1 MDTNKRSYRLGDIL
15 VRTRRIKPHQLGVAL
30 SVQKAA
36 RRPLGEILV
45 ANSILSPLQLRFAL
59 WQQRWVRLRNGAHS
73 APKAFRLYGLEMVS
87 WGRELLDRH
96 MAEQVVTPSG
106 KQMTPELHDVLR
118 LRAELSRLSPHQAG
132 RIVEKDHVLKERIL
146 TGNL

>member
-1 MDTNKRSYRLGDIL
+1 MNTNKRSYRLGDIL
-15 VRTRRIKPHQLGVAL
+15 VSTHRIKPHQLGVAL

-45 ANSILSPLQLRFAL
+45 ANSILSPFQLRLAL
-59 WQQRWVRLRNGAHS
+59 WQQRWVRLRNGANT
-73 APKAFRLYGLEMVS
+73 APKAFALYGLEMVS

-96 MAEQVVTPSG
+96 MAAQTTTPSG
-106 KQMTPELHDVLR
+106 KPMTPELQDVLR
-118 LRAELSRLSPHQAG
+118 LRAELARLRPHQAG